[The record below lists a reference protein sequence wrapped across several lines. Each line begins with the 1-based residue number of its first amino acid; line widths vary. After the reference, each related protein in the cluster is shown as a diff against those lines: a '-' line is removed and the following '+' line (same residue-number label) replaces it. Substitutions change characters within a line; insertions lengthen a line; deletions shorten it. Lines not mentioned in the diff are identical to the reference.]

1 MEKLASWILSALA
14 IIIVAKYLPGFRVD
28 SFFTALIVA
37 LILGFINA
45 FIKPFIIILTLPI
58 NILTLGLFTFVINA
72 ILIILVSKIVPGFII
87 TGFMPA
93 LIAAVALWL
102 INLVVN
108 LVIFPVKSAS
118 LLKTSRDLDLP
129 ASEFLKD

>member
-37 LILGFINA
+37 LALSFINA

-93 LIAAVALWL
+93 LIASVALWL

-108 LVIFPVKSAS
+108 LVIFPVKSA
-118 LLKTSRDLDLP
+118 
-129 ASEFLKD
+129 

>member
-93 LIAAVALWL
+93 LIASVALWL

-108 LVIFPVKSAS
+108 LVIFPVKSA
-118 LLKTSRDLDLP
+118 
-129 ASEFLKD
+129 